1 MTKVSVDEFLKYE
14 KMEAVDYI
22 IPGDSN
28 VTFQMKFEEYYQTS
42 RYTLEVSGSLTDV
55 GTIVKEQI
63 TKGKIAENEYEI
75 VLDKMIL
82 EQMKT
87 QSITAYMGIKTE
99 EDLLGKKIY
108 IDNMKEFT
116 IVGFVD
122 QKSPSIYANK
132 SIFVNLLNNAKTSG
146 NSFGIFTQS
155 SEAGREDEVLDYTQ
169 YLDDITITKGRMPEN
184 DYEVIVNKTNQETTK
199 LNKTIKTQINGKEL
213 TVVRILRKQNK

>member
-55 GTIVKEQI
+55 GTITKEQI
-63 TKGKIAENEYEI
+63 TKGRMAENEYEI
-75 VLDKMIL
+75 VLDKMVL
-82 EQMKT
+82 DQMKN
-87 QSITAYMGIKTE
+87 QSMTSYMGIKIE
-99 EDLLGKKIY
+99 EDLLGKKVY
-108 IDNMKEFT
+108 IDNMKPFT

-146 NSFGIFTQS
+146 NSFGVFTRS
-155 SEAGREDEVLDYTQ
+155 SEAEQEDEVLDYME

-184 DYEVIVNKTNQETTK
+184 DYEVIVNKTNQETMK

-213 TVVRILRKQNK
+213 TVVRILRKQDK